1 MRYLYNPTSQTLDD
15 TEDKNFGKKVEPKKN
30 IKVAS
35 ETPEEEADLQLG
47 MEAIEV
53 LKWLKKNP
61 TKTYK
66 DWLKDKKAILTD
78 EQKKD
83 PKIIDLEPYLP
94 TFEDIIKK
102 YEEEKK
108 QEKEQTLEEFTN
120 QKLKLMAEKDLNS
133 GISSLV
139 PLKRVSV
146 SKGGLIKMSELNT
159 KEKLEALKDVNRAHY
174 EYRHK
179 NQKGAY
185 KKI

>member
-1 MRYLYNPTSQTLDD
+1 MRYLYNPITQSLDD
-15 TEDKNFGKKVEPKKN
+15 TEDKNFGKKVEAKKN

-35 ETPEEEADLQLG
+35 ETAEEEAEMQLG
-47 MEAIEV
+47 MEAIEL

-66 DWLKDKKAILTD
+66 DWLKDKKAMLTD

-94 TFEDIIKK
+94 SFEDIIKK

-108 QEKEQTLEEFTN
+108 QDEQTLEEFTN
-120 QKLKLMAEKDLNS
+120 QKLRLMAEKDLNS

-139 PLKRVSV
+139 PL
-146 SKGGLIKMSELNT
+146 T
-159 KEKLEALKDVNRAHY
+159 KKT
-174 EYRHK
+174 
-179 NQKGAY
+179 
-185 KKI
+185 